1 MIRHDKPNDNSTFP
15 LKPDQGGIPGEVES
29 DYKDPVIGEIRNG
42 RKIVVVDKDIQQQVV
57 NYFMNTLRGIII
69 DGELLITT
77 VTPDLIIVNP
87 KITLDKLREVTND
100 KTLSNYDAF
109 IRNFYSAKIDDMM
122 DYVFGEKVT
131 CINEVPYSIVSSQQK
146 PNVVTYD
153 FLN

>member
-1 MIRHDKPNDNSTFP
+1 MIRHDKPNENSTFP
-15 LKPDQGGIPGEVES
+15 LKPNLGVAEAEI

-69 DGELLITT
+69 EGELLITT

>member
-1 MIRHDKPNDNSTFP
+1 MIRHDKPNENSTFP
-15 LKPDQGGIPGEVES
+15 LKPNLGVAEAEI

-57 NYFMNTLRGIII
+57 KYFMNTLRGIII
-69 DGELLITT
+69 EGELLITT

>member
-1 MIRHDKPNDNSTFP
+1 MIRHDKPNENITFP
-15 LKPDQGGIPGEVES
+15 LKPIPGVADDEPE
-29 DYKDPVIGEIRNG
+29 YAAPVVGEIRNG
-42 RKIVVVDKDIQQQVV
+42 RKIVVIDKEKQQHLI

-69 DGELLITT
+69 EGELLISN
-77 VTPDLIIVNP
+77 VTPELIIINP

-100 KTLSNYDAF
+100 KSLSNYDAF

>member
-1 MIRHDKPNDNSTFP
+1 MIRHDKPNENSTFP
-15 LKPDQGGIPGEVES
+15 LKPNLGVAEAEI

-57 NYFMNTLRGIII
+57 NYFMNILRGIII
-69 DGELLITT
+69 EGELLITT